1 VTVALI
7 LAVVIPWSIWRQ
19 MHARPVTTE
28 ALVKLPL
35 IFAVVAAVTLV
46 TDVPAHTPDA
56 LVYDLVCVALA
67 IGFGAWRGQRISLTY
82 DGTTPIQQGNR
93 VTLMTWVAMLVLKF
107 ALGTVAAVT
116 GWIPAEGAGEIFAF
130 LALTFMAQSAI
141 VATRTR
147 GSGLRVH
154 RPAAA

>member
-1 VTVALI
+1 MTVALI

-35 IFAVVAAVTLV
+35 IFAVAAAVALV
-46 TDVPAHTPDA
+46 TDVPAHTPAA
-56 LVYDLVCVALA
+56 LVYDVVCAALA
-67 IGFGAWRGQRISLTY
+67 VGFGAWRGRRVTITY

-93 VTLMTWVAMLVLKF
+93 VTLMTWIAMIALKF

-116 GWIPAEGAGEIFAF
+116 GWIPTEGAGEIFAF
-130 LALTFMAQSAI
+130 LALTFMAQSAV
-141 VATRTR
+141 VAGRTR
-147 GSGLRVH
+147 SSGISIH
-154 RPAAA
+154 RPAEG

>member
-7 LAVVIPWSIWRQ
+7 LAVIIPWSIWRQ

-28 ALVKLPL
+28 GLVKLPL
-35 IFAVVAAVTLV
+35 IFAAVAVISLA

-56 LVYDLVCVALA
+56 LVYDLVCAVLA
-67 IGFGAWRGQRISLTY
+67 IGFGAWRGRRVTLTH

-93 VTLMTWVAMLVLKF
+93 VTLISWGVMIGLKV

-116 GWIPAEGAGEIFAF
+116 GWIPSEGAGEIFAF
-130 LALTFMAQSAI
+130 LALTFMAQSAV

-147 GSGLRVH
+147 GSRLRVH
-154 RPAAA
+154 RTVAA

>member
-1 VTVALI
+1 MTVALI

-28 ALVKLPL
+28 GLVKLPL
-35 IFAVVAAVTLV
+35 IFAVVAAVSLV

-56 LVYDLVCVALA
+56 LLYDLVCAALA
-67 IGFGAWRGQRISLTY
+67 VGFGVWRGQRVSITY

-93 VTLMTWVAMLVLKF
+93 ATLMTWGVMIALKV

-130 LALTFMAQSAI
+130 LALTFVAQSAV
-141 VATRTR
+141 VASRTR
-147 GSGLRVH
+147 SSGLRVH
-154 RPAAA
+154 RPAEA